1 MRNVEKS
8 QGNTK
13 KLFVK
18 TVPLPSH
25 SHHHKDAKLCLKQLT
40 EQHQK
45 KKATGTACEMLRMC
59 SQGLHAEV

>member
-25 SHHHKDAKLCLKQLT
+25 THHHKDAKLCLKQLT

-45 KKATGTACEMLRMC
+45 KKGNWNSLRDVEDVLPRPSC
-59 SQGLHAEV
+59 

>member
-45 KKATGTACEMLRMC
+45 KKGNWNSLRDVEDVLPRPSC
-59 SQGLHAEV
+59 

>member
-25 SHHHKDAKLCLKQLT
+25 THHHKDAKLCLKQLT

-45 KKATGTACEMLRMC
+45 KKKGNWNSLRDVEDVLPRPSC
-59 SQGLHAEV
+59 